1 MQGSVLAAGFSCYVP
16 AQPETRTK
24 LSSRNKIKPS
34 PNTLSKTGLT
44 TQFISDTVKKRLQEE
59 RNEGWFFSSNVLRDG
74 FAEVSGRHQSPADPQ
89 LWWRCDLGWRGFI
102 CTEVSCKHTFVVSI
116 NVGGTFLFIAFL
128 CSSPPFHSLNPSFI
142 SFLFLSCP
150 VFIPLFSSAPYSH
163 IPSMSSQL
171 LLDLTILLISPP
183 LLHHLS

>member
-34 PNTLSKTGLT
+34 PNTLSKTVLT

-89 LWWRCDLGWRGFI
+89 L
-102 CTEVSCKHTFVVSI
+102 
-116 NVGGTFLFIAFL
+116 
-128 CSSPPFHSLNPSFI
+128 
-142 SFLFLSCP
+142 
-150 VFIPLFSSAPYSH
+150 
-163 IPSMSSQL
+163 
-171 LLDLTILLISPP
+171 
-183 LLHHLS
+183 